1 MASVRTT
8 VMKMKHDASRL
19 SPLVERVPSDVHLL
33 LFDRLGS
40 PRVLYPL
47 LNLTEDE
54 SGSEPTCCP
63 QPQRPVKECLG
74 STFNVSEEENRGI
87 HLFRLLVSNP
97 SLFVRA
103 HDRGTRAREDTTF
116 SFSIAGLDIGG
127 CCEDHRETQIPS
139 DRTCD
144 VDRIRSTAHII
155 KKKTTKLDVLDIR
168 QSNTT
173 TTTRRSRR
181 NQQRCSAIPA
191 CYCQDPGR
199 CNMSLLI
206 SIGAEVA
213 SRSEIE

>member
-63 QPQRPVKECLG
+63 QPRRPIKECLG

-155 KKKTTKLDVLDIR
+155 KKKNYEAGRPGHQAIKHYYDHQEIPTKPTTMLG
-168 QSNTT
+168 
-173 TTTRRSRR
+173 
-181 NQQRCSAIPA
+181 
-191 CYCQDPGR
+191 DPS
-199 CNMSLLI
+199 MLLPRP
-206 SIGAEVA
+206 GEV
-213 SRSEIE
+213 

>member
-63 QPQRPVKECLG
+63 QLQRPVKECLG

-103 HDRGTRAREDTTF
+103 HDRGELEHEKIRLSVFQSPDSISVVVAKIIVKHRYPAIEPATLIEYAARLT
-116 SFSIAGLDIGG
+116 SS
-127 CCEDHRETQIPS
+127 
-139 DRTCD
+139 
-144 VDRIRSTAHII
+144 
-155 KKKTTKLDVLDIR
+155 KKKLRSWTSWTSGNQTLLRPPGDPDET
-168 QSNTT
+168 NNDA
-173 TTTRRSRR
+173 RRSQHATAKTRGGVT
-181 NQQRCSAIPA
+181 CH
-191 CYCQDPGR
+191 C
-199 CNMSLLI
+199 
-206 SIGAEVA
+206 
-213 SRSEIE
+213 